1 MNAKAEKEKCIL
13 KNAKKKIFRTML
25 LGTSALTVASPIA
38 QTVVMAE
45 EATGGNTTTATPAT
59 PTSPTT
65 PETPKVKKYTVK
77 VISNTD
83 KVKYDTVEVE
93 ENGKLKLPEAKISL
107 EDGMYEYVGLYKDPE
122 MKTPAYKH
130 ELDQPVTKDM
140 TFYAK
145 YNVFPSKKVYIETVN
160 ITVDANGNE
169 IPEKTKSQRNYIDPG
184 QSVKVSY
191 DGAGGYF
198 EDREMTT
205 PYLDWGASLYENRT
219 VYLKKFDTSAS
230 RANTSSV
237 TFVEAREGKVRKL
250 DSGKNSN
257 EDTIIV
263 KNGSTLKQPHITD
276 GPYNVEGYY
285 TDEAMTQPF
294 DWNAP
299 ITANTT
305 VYVNYAKHDVTF
317 YISANIDAVR
327 TEPQKT
333 VAYGT
338 IIRQPEVKTPAGYT
352 FDGFFADREMTQP
365 YDWSKPLQKDTV
377 VYAKYSK
384 TEIPSTGE
392 DKAQHDFIIKSNVEE
407 AKFSSAKVASG
418 TSIKEP
424 TVNAPE
430 GFTFN
435 GFFKDEAMTQPYTGW
450 NKPITENTTVYAKF
464 TKQEVAKYSF
474 EIKANIENVEF
485 DKLEVNSGATVKKP
499 TDTSAPKGYRF
510 VGYFE
515 NEEMTKEYDWSKPI
529 KANTVVYA
537 KFEKIEETNPSEPVK
552 PTPTPEPKPTPTPE
566 PEKPVN
572 PADPVKP
579 VDPVKPEPKPT
590 PTPEPENPVQPV
602 EPSKPGE
609 KPVEPKPVEPVKP
622 VNPADP
628 KPTPTPEPEKP
639 VNPADPTKP
648 VTPADPTPTPEPEK
662 PVDPADPVKPVDP
675 TKPEPEKPVN
685 PADPAKPSDGKIE
698 ARKFTIKPNVEG
710 HNDWTWTFLK
720 NRKIAVNNGFQVDEQ
735 GYLLNIDG
743 FKLVGIYSDEAMTT
757 LANPEYVLS
766 EDLTLYA
773 KYERLTAEDVKP
785 SEDTTKPEDK
795 KNYVNPA
802 EAKNEAKKDTSAKSN
817 VIETG
822 ARTNVF
828 GYALTAIA
836 ALATSLFVF
845 KKRK

>member
-1 MNAKAEKEKCIL
+1 MRNF
-13 KNAKKKIFRTML
+13 KKKIFRTVL

-45 EATGGNTTTATPAT
+45 EATGATTTEKPKTE
-59 PTSPTT
+59 TSTT
-65 PETPKVKKYTVK
+65 EKPKVKKYTVK
-77 VISNTD
+77 IISNTD
-83 KVKYDTVEVE
+83 KVKYDTVEIE

-140 TFYAK
+140 TFYAR

-169 IPEKTKSQRNYIDPG
+169 IPEKTKSERNYIDPG
-184 QSVKVSY
+184 QSIKVSY

-205 PYLDWGASLYENRT
+205 PYLDWDASLYENRT

-237 TFVEAREGKVRKL
+237 TFVEAREGRVRKL

-276 GPYNVEGYY
+276 GPYNVENYY
-285 TDEAMTQPF
+285 KDEAMTQLF

-299 ITANTT
+299 ITENTT
-305 VYVNYAKHDVTF
+305 VYVNYVKNDVTF
-317 YISANIDAVR
+317 YISANIDAVK

-338 IIRQPEVKTPAGYT
+338 VIRQPEIKTPAGYT

-392 DKAQHDFIIKSNVEE
+392 DKTQYDFIIKSNVEE

-418 TSIKEP
+418 TSVKEP

-430 GFTFN
+430 GFTFD

-474 EIKANIENVEF
+474 EIRANIENVEF

-510 VGYFE
+510 IGYFE

-529 KANTVVYA
+529 KADTIVYA

-566 PEKPVN
+566 PEKPVVTPDPAKPVN

-579 VDPVKPEPKPT
+579 VDPAKPEPKPT
-590 PTPEPENPVQPV
+590 PTPEPEKPVQPV
-602 EPSKPGE
+602 EPAKPGE

-639 VNPADPTKP
+639 VNPADP
-648 VTPADPTPTPEPEK
+648 
-662 PVDPADPVKPVDP
+662 
-675 TKPEPEKPVN
+675 
-685 PADPAKPSDGKIE
+685 AKPSDGKIE

-710 HNDWTWTFLK
+710 HNDWMWTFLK
-720 NRKIAVNNGFQVDEQ
+720 DRKIVVNNGFQVDEG

-743 FKLVGIYSDEAMTT
+743 FKLVGIYSDPEMKTP
-757 LANPEYVLS
+757 ANPEYVLS

-773 KYERLTAEDVKP
+773 KYERLTTEDIKP
-785 SEDTTKPEDK
+785 SEDTNKPEDK
-795 KNYVNPA
+795 KNQVNST
-802 EAKNEAKKDTSAKSN
+802 ETKSEAKKETASKKNA
-817 VIETG
+817 IETG
-822 ARTNVF
+822 ARTNIF
-828 GYALTAIA
+828 GYALTAVA

>member
-1 MNAKAEKEKCIL
+1 M

-25 LGTSALTVASPIA
+25 LGTSALTVASPLA

-45 EATGGNTTTATPAT
+45 ESTGGNTATATPTTPAT

-65 PETPKVKKYTVK
+65 PEKPKVKKYTVK

-107 EDGMYEYVGLYKDPE
+107 EDGMYEYVGLYKDAE
-122 MKTPAYKH
+122 MKTPAYQQD
-130 ELDQPVTKDM
+130 LDQPVTKDM

-169 IPEKTKSQRNYIDPG
+169 IPEKTKSERNYIDPG

-237 TFVEAREGKVRKL
+237 TFVEAREGRVRRD
-250 DSGKNSN
+250 DSGRNSN
-257 EDTIIV
+257 EDTVIV

-285 TDEAMTQPF
+285 KDEAMTQPF
-294 DWNAP
+294 DWNTP

-305 VYVNYAKHDVTF
+305 VYVNYAKHNVTF

-333 VAYGT
+333 IAYGT
-338 IIRQPEVKTPAGYT
+338 VIRQPEIKTPAGYT
-352 FDGFFADREMTQP
+352 FDGFFSDREMTQP
-365 YDWSKPLQKDTV
+365 YDWSKPVQKDTV

-392 DKAQHDFIIKSNVEE
+392 DKAQYDFIIKSNVEE

-418 TSIKEP
+418 TSVKEP

-430 GFTFN
+430 GFTFD

-450 NKPITENTTVYAKF
+450 GKPITENTTVYAKF

-499 TDTSAPKGYRF
+499 TDTSAPKGYKF
-510 VGYFE
+510 IGYFE
-515 NEEMTKEYDWSKPI
+515 DKEMTKEYDWSKPI
-529 KANTVVYA
+529 KADTIVYA
-537 KFEKIEETNPSEPVK
+537 KFDKVEDANPSEPVK

-566 PEKPVN
+566 PSKPVVTPDPAKPVN

-579 VDPVKPEPKPT
+579 VDPAKPEPKPEPKPT
-590 PTPEPENPVQPV
+590 PTPEPEKPVQPV

-639 VNPADPTKP
+639 VNPADP
-648 VTPADPTPTPEPEK
+648 
-662 PVDPADPVKPVDP
+662 
-675 TKPEPEKPVN
+675 
-685 PADPAKPSDGKIE
+685 AKPSDGKIE

-710 HNDWTWTFLK
+710 HDDWTWTFLK
-720 NRKIAVNNGFQVDEQ
+720 DRKIVVNNGFQVDEK
-735 GYLLNIDG
+735 GYLLNIEG
-743 FKLVGIYSDEAMTT
+743 FKLVGIYFDPEMKTP
-757 LANPEYVLS
+757 ANPEYILS

-795 KNYVNPA
+795 KNHVSPT
-802 EAKNEAKKDTSAKSN
+802 EAKNEAKKETASKKNA
-817 VIETG
+817 IETG
-822 ARTNVF
+822 ARTSVF

>member
-1 MNAKAEKEKCIL
+1 MLNAEAKRGENIL
-13 KNAKKKIFRTML
+13 KNFKKKIFRTVL

-65 PETPKVKKYTVK
+65 PTTPETPKVKKYTVK
-77 VISNTD
+77 IIANTD

-107 EDGMYEYVGLYKDPE
+107 EDGMYEYVGLYKDSE
-122 MKTPAYKH
+122 MKTPAYKQD
-130 ELDQPVTKDM
+130 LDQPVTKDM
-140 TFYAK
+140 TFYAR
-145 YNVFPSKKVYIETVN
+145 YNVFPSKKVHIETVN

-169 IPEKTKSQRNYIDPG
+169 IPEKTRSQKNYFDPG
-184 QSVKVSY
+184 QSVKMSS

-205 PYLDWGASLYENRT
+205 PYLDWGASLYESRT

-237 TFVEAREGKVRKL
+237 TFVEAREGRVRRD
-250 DSGKNSN
+250 DSGRNSN
-257 EDTIIV
+257 EDTVIV

-285 TDEAMTQPF
+285 SDEAMTQPF

-305 VYVNYAKHDVTF
+305 VYVNYAKHNVTF

-333 VAYGT
+333 IAYGT
-338 IIRQPEVKTPAGYT
+338 VIRQPEIKTPAGYT
-352 FDGFFADREMTQP
+352 FDGFFSDREMTQP
-365 YDWSKPLQKDTV
+365 YDWSKPVQKDTV

-392 DKAQHDFIIKSNVEE
+392 DKTQYDFIIKSNVEE

-418 TSIKEP
+418 TSVKEP

-430 GFTFN
+430 GFTFD

-450 NKPITENTTVYAKF
+450 GKPITENTTVYAKF

-474 EIKANIENVEF
+474 EIKANIDDVEF

-515 NEEMTKEYDWSKPI
+515 DKEMTKEYDWSKPI
-529 KANTVVYA
+529 KANTIVYA

-566 PEKPVN
+566 PSKPVVTPDPVKPVN

-579 VDPVKPEPKPT
+579 VDPAKPEPKPT
-590 PTPEPENPVQPV
+590 PTPEPEKPVQPV
-602 EPSKPGE
+602 EPAKPGE

-639 VNPADPTKP
+639 VNPVDPIKP
-648 VTPADPTPTPEPEK
+648 V
-662 PVDPADPVKPVDP
+662 DPVKPVDP

-685 PADPAKPSDGKIE
+685 PADPTKPSDDKIE
-698 ARKFTIKPNVEG
+698 GKKFTIKPNVEG

-720 NRKIAVNNGFQVDEQ
+720 DRKIVVNNGFQVDEK
-735 GYLLNIDG
+735 GYLLNIEG
-743 FKLVGIYSDEAMTT
+743 FKLVGIYSDQEMKTP
-757 LANPEYVLS
+757 ANPEYILS

-773 KYERLTAEDVKP
+773 KYERLTADDVKP
-785 SEDTTKPEDK
+785 SEDTNKPEDK
-795 KNYVNPA
+795 KNQVNPT
-802 EAKNEAKKDTSAKSN
+802 ETKSEAKKDTSAKN
-817 VIETG
+817 NAIETG

>member
-1 MNAKAEKEKCIL
+1 M
-13 KNAKKKIFRTML
+13 KNFKKKIFRTVL

-45 EATGGNTTTATPAT
+45 EATGENTTTTGTATTEKPKTET
-59 PTSPTT
+59 PTA
-65 PETPKVKKYTVK
+65 EKPKVKKYTVK

-83 KVKYDTVEVE
+83 KVKYDTVEIE

-140 TFYAK
+140 TFYAR

-169 IPEKTKSQRNYIDPG
+169 IPERTRSQRNYIDPG
-184 QSVKVSY
+184 QSAKISY

-299 ITANTT
+299 ITTNTT

-338 IIRQPEVKTPAGYT
+338 VIRQPEVKTPAGYT

-392 DKAQHDFIIKSNVEE
+392 DKTQYDFIIKSNVEE
-407 AKFSSAKVASG
+407 AKFSTAKVASG
-418 TSIKEP
+418 TSVKEP

-430 GFTFN
+430 GFTFD

-485 DKLEVNSGATVKKP
+485 DKLEVNSGSTVKKP

-579 VDPVKPEPKPT
+579 VDPAKPE
-590 PTPEPENPVQPV
+590 
-602 EPSKPGE
+602 
-609 KPVEPKPVEPVKP
+609 
-622 VNPADP
+622 P

-639 VNPADPTKP
+639 VNPVDPTKP
-648 VTPADPTPTPEPEK
+648 VTPADPKPTLEPEK
-662 PVDPADPVKPVDP
+662 PVNPVDPVKPVDP

-685 PADPAKPSDGKIE
+685 PADPTKPSDGKIE
-698 ARKFTIKPNVEG
+698 GRKFTIKPNVEG

-720 NRKIAVNNGFQVDEQ
+720 DRKIAVNNGFQVDEQ

-785 SEDTTKPEDK
+785 SEDTTKPDDK
-795 KNYVNPA
+795 KNQVNPTETKNETKKDA
-802 EAKNEAKKDTSAKSN
+802 SAKNNA
-817 VIETG
+817 IPTG
-822 ARTNVF
+822 ARTNVI

-836 ALATSLFVF
+836 ALATSVFVF

>member
-1 MNAKAEKEKCIL
+1 
-13 KNAKKKIFRTML
+13 ML
-25 LGTSALTVASPIA
+25 LGTSALTVASPLA

-45 EATGGNTTTATPAT
+45 EATGENTAATGTTTTEKPKTET
-59 PTSPTT
+59 PTT
-65 PETPKVKKYTVK
+65 ETPKVKKYTVK

-122 MKTPAYKH
+122 MKTPAYKQD
-130 ELDQPVTKDM
+130 LDQPVTKDM

-169 IPEKTKSQRNYIDPG
+169 ISEKTKSERNYIDPG

-230 RANTSSV
+230 RTNTSSV
-237 TFVEAREGKVRKL
+237 TFVEAREGRVRKL

-285 TDEAMTQPF
+285 KDETMTQPF

-299 ITANTT
+299 ITENTT

-333 VAYGT
+333 IAYGT
-338 IIRQPEVKTPAGYT
+338 VIRQPEIKTPAGYT
-352 FDGFFADREMTQP
+352 FDGFFSDREMTQP
-365 YDWSKPLQKDTV
+365 YDWSKPVQKDTV

-392 DKAQHDFIIKSNVEE
+392 DKTQYDFIIKSNVEE

-430 GFTFN
+430 GFTFD

-450 NKPITENTTVYAKF
+450 GKPITENTTVYAKF

-499 TDTSAPKGYRF
+499 TDTSAPKGYKF
-510 VGYFE
+510 IGYFE
-515 NEEMTKEYDWSKPI
+515 DKEMTKEYDWSKPI
-529 KANTVVYA
+529 KADTIVYA
-537 KFEKIEETNPSEPVK
+537 KFDKVEDANPSEPVK

-566 PEKPVN
+566 PSKPVVTPDPAKPVN

-579 VDPVKPEPKPT
+579 VDPAKPEQKPT
-590 PTPEPENPVQPV
+590 PTPEPE
-602 EPSKPGE
+602 
-609 KPVEPKPVEPVKP
+609 KPVNPVEPVKP

-639 VNPADPTKP
+639 VNP
-648 VTPADPTPTPEPEK
+648 V
-662 PVDPADPVKPVDP
+662 DPVKPVDP
-675 TKPEPEKPVN
+675 TKPVDPAKPEEKPVN
-685 PADPAKPSDGKIE
+685 PADPVKPVDPAKP
-698 ARKFTIKPNVEG
+698 
-710 HNDWTWTFLK
+710 
-720 NRKIAVNNGFQVDEQ
+720 VD
-735 GYLLNIDG
+735 
-743 FKLVGIYSDEAMTT
+743 
-757 LANPEYVLS
+757 P
-766 EDLTLYA
+766 
-773 KYERLTAEDVKP
+773 
-785 SEDTTKPEDK
+785 TKPEEK
-795 KNYVNPA
+795 PVNPA
-802 EAKNEAKKDTSAKSN
+802 DRSKPGEKPIDPIKPVNPADQKTETAKEQSSTTDIQRSKKI
-817 VIETG
+817 IETG
-822 ARTNVF
+822 AKTNVLLSLLVTIF
-828 GYALTAIA
+828 AL
-836 ALATSLFVF
+836 LGGLLMLN
-845 KKRK
+845 KKEN

>member
-1 MNAKAEKEKCIL
+1 
-13 KNAKKKIFRTML
+13 ML
-25 LGTSALTVASPIA
+25 LGTSALTVASPLA

-45 EATGGNTTTATPAT
+45 EATEGNTTTATPAT

-65 PETPKVKKYTVK
+65 PGTPTTEKPKVKKYTVK

-122 MKTPAYKH
+122 MKTPAYKQD
-130 ELDQPVTKDM
+130 LDQPVTKDM
-140 TFYAK
+140 TFYAR

-169 IPEKTKSQRNYIDPG
+169 IPEKTKSERNYIDPG

-285 TDEAMTQPF
+285 KDEAMTQPF

-299 ITANTT
+299 ITENTT

-338 IIRQPEVKTPAGYT
+338 VIRQPEVKTPAGYT
-352 FDGFFADREMTQP
+352 FDGFFSDREMTQP

-392 DKAQHDFIIKSNVEE
+392 DKAQYDFIIKSNVEE

-418 TSIKEP
+418 TSVKEP

-430 GFTFN
+430 GFTFD

-450 NKPITENTTVYAKF
+450 GKPITENTTVYAKF

-474 EIKANIENVEF
+474 EIKANIDDVEF
-485 DKLEVNSGATVKKP
+485 DKLEVNSGSTVKKP

-515 NEEMTKEYDWSKPI
+515 DKEMTKEYDWSKPI
-529 KANTVVYA
+529 KANTIVYA
-537 KFEKIEETNPSEPVK
+537 KFDKVEDANPSEPVK
-552 PTPTPEPKPTPTPE
+552 PTPTPEPSKPTPTPE
-566 PEKPVN
+566 PEKPVVTPDPAKPVN
-572 PADPVKP
+572 PAD
-579 VDPVKPEPKPT
+579 
-590 PTPEPENPVQPV
+590 
-602 EPSKPGE
+602 
-609 KPVEPKPVEPVKP
+609 PVKP

-639 VNPADPTKP
+639 VNPVDPVKPVDPTKP
-648 VTPADPTPTPEPEK
+648 EPEKPVNPADPAKPVNPADPKPTPTPEPEK
-662 PVDPADPVKPVDP
+662 PVNPVDPVKPVDP

-710 HNDWTWTFLK
+710 HNDWMWTFLK
-720 NRKIAVNNGFQVDEQ
+720 NRKIVVNNGFQVDEK

-743 FKLVGIYSDEAMTT
+743 FKLVGIYSDPEMKTP
-757 LANPEYVLS
+757 ANPEYVLS

-773 KYERLTAEDVKP
+773 KYERLTAEDAKP
-785 SEDTTKPEDK
+785 SEDTNKPEDK
-795 KNYVNPA
+795 KDQVNPT
-802 EAKNEAKKDTSAKSN
+802 ETKNEAKKETASKNNA
-817 VIETG
+817 IETG

-828 GYALTAIA
+828 GYALTAVA

>member
-1 MNAKAEKEKCIL
+1 M

-25 LGTSALTVASPIA
+25 LGTSALTVASPLA

-45 EATGGNTTTATPAT
+45 ESTGGNTTTATPAT
-59 PTSPTT
+59 PTSPTSPTTPTT
-65 PETPKVKKYTVK
+65 PEKPKVKKYTVK

-83 KVKYDTVEVE
+83 KVKYDTVEIE
-93 ENGKLKLPEAKISL
+93 ENGKLRLPEAKISL

-122 MKTPAYKH
+122 MKTPAYKQD
-130 ELDQPVTKDM
+130 LDQPVTKDM

-145 YNVFPSKKVYIETVN
+145 YNVFPSKKVYIETIN

-169 IPEKTKSQRNYIDPG
+169 IPEKTKSERNYIDPG

-237 TFVEAREGKVRKL
+237 TFVEAREGRVRRD
-250 DSGKNSN
+250 DSGRNSN
-257 EDTIIV
+257 EDTVIV
-263 KNGSTLKQPHITD
+263 KNGTTLKQPHITD

-285 TDEAMTQPF
+285 KDEAMTQPF

-299 ITANTT
+299 ITENTT
-305 VYVNYAKHDVTF
+305 VYVNYAKHNVTF

-338 IIRQPEVKTPAGYT
+338 VIRQPEIKTPAGYT
-352 FDGFFADREMTQP
+352 FDGFFSDREMTQP
-365 YDWSKPLQKDTV
+365 YDWNKPVQKDTV

-384 TEIPSTGE
+384 TDIPSTGE
-392 DKAQHDFIIKSNVEE
+392 DKAQYDFIIKSNVEE

-418 TSIKEP
+418 TSVKEP

-430 GFTFN
+430 GFTFD

-450 NKPITENTTVYAKF
+450 SKPITENTTVYAKF

-515 NEEMTKEYDWSKPI
+515 DKEMTKEYDWSKPI
-529 KANTVVYA
+529 KANTIVYA
-537 KFEKIEETNPSEPVK
+537 KFEKIEDVNPSEPVK

-566 PEKPVN
+566 PEKPVVTPDPVKPVN

-579 VDPVKPEPKPT
+579 VDPAKPEPKPT
-590 PTPEPENPVQPV
+590 PTPEPEKPVQPV

-639 VNPADPTKP
+639 VNPADP
-648 VTPADPTPTPEPEK
+648 
-662 PVDPADPVKPVDP
+662 
-675 TKPEPEKPVN
+675 
-685 PADPAKPSDGKIE
+685 AKPSDGKIE

-710 HNDWTWTFLK
+710 HDDWTWTFLK
-720 NRKIAVNNGFQVDEQ
+720 NKKIVINNGFQVDEG

-743 FKLVGIYSDEAMTT
+743 FKLVGIYSDPEMKIP
-757 LANPEYVLS
+757 ANPEYILS

-773 KYERLTAEDVKP
+773 KYERLTAEDTKP
-785 SEDTTKPEDK
+785 SEDTNKPEDK
-795 KNYVNPA
+795 KNQVNPT
-802 EAKNEAKKDTSAKSN
+802 ETKNEAKKEASSKNDAIATGIRTS
-817 VIETG
+817 
-822 ARTNVF
+822 VF

>member
-1 MNAKAEKEKCIL
+1 
-13 KNAKKKIFRTML
+13 
-25 LGTSALTVASPIA
+25 
-38 QTVVMAE
+38 
-45 EATGGNTTTATPAT
+45 
-59 PTSPTT
+59 
-65 PETPKVKKYTVK
+65 
-77 VISNTD
+77 
-83 KVKYDTVEVE
+83 
-93 ENGKLKLPEAKISL
+93 
-107 EDGMYEYVGLYKDPE
+107 
-122 MKTPAYKH
+122 
-130 ELDQPVTKDM
+130 
-140 TFYAK
+140 
-145 YNVFPSKKVYIETVN
+145 
-160 ITVDANGNE
+160 
-169 IPEKTKSQRNYIDPG
+169 
-184 QSVKVSY
+184 
-191 DGAGGYF
+191 
-198 EDREMTT
+198 
-205 PYLDWGASLYENRT
+205 
-219 VYLKKFDTSAS
+219 
-230 RANTSSV
+230 
-237 TFVEAREGKVRKL
+237 
-250 DSGKNSN
+250 
-257 EDTIIV
+257 
-263 KNGSTLKQPHITD
+263 
-276 GPYNVEGYY
+276 
-285 TDEAMTQPF
+285 MTQPF

-338 IIRQPEVKTPAGYT
+338 VIRQPEIKTPAGYT
-352 FDGFFADREMTQP
+352 FDGFFSDREMTQP
-365 YDWSKPLQKDTV
+365 YDWSKPVQKDTV

-392 DKAQHDFIIKSNVEE
+392 DKTQYDFIIKSNVEE

-418 TSIKEP
+418 TSVKEP

-430 GFTFN
+430 GFTFD

-450 NKPITENTTVYAKF
+450 GKPITENTTVYAKF

-485 DKLEVNSGATVKKP
+485 DKLEVNSGSTVKKP
-499 TDTSAPKGYRF
+499 TDTSAPKGYKF
-510 VGYFE
+510 IGYFE

-529 KANTVVYA
+529 KANTIVYA
-537 KFEKIEETNPSEPVK
+537 KFDKVEDANPSEPVK

-566 PEKPVN
+566 PSKPVVTPDPAKPVN

-579 VDPVKPEPKPT
+579 VDPAKPEPKPT
-590 PTPEPENPVQPV
+590 PTPEPEKPVQPV
-602 EPSKPGE
+602 EPAKPGE

-639 VNPADPTKP
+639 VNPVDPIKP
-648 VTPADPTPTPEPEK
+648 V
-662 PVDPADPVKPVDP
+662 DPVKPVDP

-685 PADPAKPSDGKIE
+685 PADPTKPSDGKIE

-735 GYLLNIDG
+735 GYLLSIDG
-743 FKLVGIYSDEAMTT
+743 FKLVGIYSDPEMKTP
-757 LANPEYVLS
+757 ANPEYILS

-773 KYERLTAEDVKP
+773 KYERLTAEDTKP
-785 SEDTTKPEDK
+785 SGDTTKPEDK
-795 KNYVNPA
+795 KNHVNPT
-802 EAKNEAKKDTSAKSN
+802 ETKKETSSKNNA
-817 VIETG
+817 IPTG
-822 ARTNVF
+822 ARTNIF
-828 GYALTAIA
+828 GYALTAVA

>member
-1 MNAKAEKEKCIL
+1 M

-25 LGTSALTVASPIA
+25 LGTSALTVASPLA

-65 PETPKVKKYTVK
+65 PTTPEKPKVKKYTVK

-83 KVKYDTVEVE
+83 KVKYDTVEIE

-122 MKTPAYKH
+122 MKTPAYKQD
-130 ELDQPVTKDM
+130 LDQPVTKDM
-140 TFYAK
+140 TFYAR

-160 ITVDANGNE
+160 ITVDASGHE
-169 IPEKTKSQRNYIDPG
+169 IPEKTRSQKNYFDPG
-184 QSVKVSY
+184 QSVKMSS

-237 TFVEAREGKVRKL
+237 TFVEAREGRVRRD
-250 DSGKNSN
+250 DSGRNSN
-257 EDTIIV
+257 EDTVIV

-276 GPYNVEGYY
+276 GPYNIEGYY
-285 TDEAMTQPF
+285 KDEAMTQPF

-333 VAYGT
+333 IAYGT
-338 IIRQPEVKTPAGYT
+338 VIRQPEIKTPAGYT
-352 FDGFFADREMTQP
+352 FDGFFSDREMTQP
-365 YDWSKPLQKDTV
+365 YDWSRPVQKDTV

-384 TEIPSTGE
+384 LDGPSTGE
-392 DKAQHDFIIKSNVEE
+392 EKEQYDFIIKSNVEE

-418 TSIKEP
+418 TSVKEP

-430 GFTFN
+430 GFTFD

-450 NKPITENTTVYAKF
+450 GKPITENTTVYAKF

-499 TDTSAPKGYRF
+499 TDTSAPKGYKF
-510 VGYFE
+510 IGYFE
-515 NEEMTKEYDWSKPI
+515 DKEMTKEYDWSKPI
-529 KANTVVYA
+529 KADTIVYA
-537 KFEKIEETNPSEPVK
+537 KFDKVEDVNPSEPVK

-566 PEKPVN
+566 PSKPVVTPDPAKPVN

-579 VDPVKPEPKPT
+579 VDPAKPEPKPT
-590 PTPEPENPVQPV
+590 PTPEPEKPVQPV
-602 EPSKPGE
+602 E
-609 KPVEPKPVEPVKP
+609 KPVEPKPVEPV
-622 VNPADP
+622 
-628 KPTPTPEPEKP
+628 
-639 VNPADPTKP
+639 
-648 VTPADPTPTPEPEK
+648 
-662 PVDPADPVKPVDP
+662 
-675 TKPEPEKPVN
+675 KPVN

-710 HNDWTWTFLK
+710 YKDWTWTFLK
-720 NRKIAVNNGFQVDEQ
+720 NRKIVVNNGFQADEQ

-743 FKLVGIYSDEAMTT
+743 FKLVGIYSDEAMQTP
-757 LANPEYVLS
+757 ANPEYVLS

-773 KYERLTAEDVKP
+773 KYERLTAEDTKP

-795 KNYVNPA
+795 KNQINPT
-802 EAKNEAKKDTSAKSN
+802 ETKSEAKKGTTSKNDA
-817 VIETG
+817 IPTG
-822 ARTNVF
+822 ARTNIF
-828 GYALTAIA
+828 GYALTAVA

>member
-1 MNAKAEKEKCIL
+1 MLNAEAKRGEDIL
-13 KNAKKKIFRTML
+13 KNFKKKIFRTVL

-45 EATGGNTTTATPAT
+45 EATGENTATTGTTTTEKPKTET
-59 PTSPTT
+59 PTT
-65 PETPKVKKYTVK
+65 EKPKVKKYTVK

-83 KVKYDTVEVE
+83 KVKYDTVEIE

-107 EDGMYEYVGLYKDPE
+107 EDGMYEYVGLYKDAE
-122 MKTPAYKH
+122 MKTPAYQQD
-130 ELDQPVTKDM
+130 LDQPVTKDM
-140 TFYAK
+140 TFYAR

-169 IPEKTKSQRNYIDPG
+169 IPEKTRSQRNYIDPG
-184 QSVKVSY
+184 QSAKISY

-257 EDTIIV
+257 EDTVIV

-285 TDEAMTQPF
+285 KDEAMTQPF

-299 ITANTT
+299 ITENTT

-338 IIRQPEVKTPAGYT
+338 VIRQPEVKTPAGYT
-352 FDGFFADREMTQP
+352 FDGFFSDREMTQP

-392 DKAQHDFIIKSNVEE
+392 DKTQYDFIIKSNVEE

-418 TSIKEP
+418 TSVKEP

-430 GFTFN
+430 GFTFD

-450 NKPITENTTVYAKF
+450 GKPITENTTVYAKF

-474 EIKANIENVEF
+474 EIKANIDDVEF

-499 TDTSAPKGYRF
+499 TDTSAPKGYKF
-510 VGYFE
+510 IGYFE
-515 NEEMTKEYDWSKPI
+515 DKEMTKEYDWSKPI
-529 KANTVVYA
+529 KADTIVYA

-566 PEKPVN
+566 PSKPVVTPDPAKPVN

-579 VDPVKPEPKPT
+579 VDPAKPEPKPT
-590 PTPEPENPVQPV
+590 PTPEPEKPVQPV

-622 VNPADP
+622 INPADP

-639 VNPADPTKP
+639 VNPADP
-648 VTPADPTPTPEPEK
+648 
-662 PVDPADPVKPVDP
+662 
-675 TKPEPEKPVN
+675 
-685 PADPAKPSDGKIE
+685 AKPSDDKIE
-698 ARKFTIKPNVEG
+698 GKKFTIKPNLEG
-710 HNDWTWTFLK
+710 YKDWTWTFLK
-720 NRKIAVNNGFQVDEQ
+720 DRKIAVNNGFQVDEK

-743 FKLVGIYSDEAMTT
+743 FKLVGIYSDPEMKIP
-757 LANPEYVLS
+757 ANPEYVLS

-785 SEDTTKPEDK
+785 AEDTNKPEDK
-795 KNYVNPA
+795 KNQVNPT
-802 EAKNEAKKDTSAKSN
+802 ETKSEAKKETASKNDA
-817 VIETG
+817 IPTG
-822 ARTNVF
+822 ARTNIF
-828 GYALTAIA
+828 GYAITAIA

>member
-1 MNAKAEKEKCIL
+1 MLNAEAKRGEDIL
-13 KNAKKKIFRTML
+13 KNFKKKIFRTVL
-25 LGTSALTVASPIA
+25 LGTSALTVTSPIA

-45 EATGGNTTTATPAT
+45 EATGENTAATGTTTTEKPKTET
-59 PTSPTT
+59 PTT
-65 PETPKVKKYTVK
+65 EKPKVKKYTVK

-83 KVKYDTVEVE
+83 KVKYDTVEIE

-107 EDGMYEYVGLYKDPE
+107 EDGMYEYVGLYKDAE
-122 MKTPAYKH
+122 MKTPAYQQD
-130 ELDQPVTKDM
+130 LDQPVTKDM
-140 TFYAK
+140 TFYAR

-169 IPEKTKSQRNYIDPG
+169 IPEKTRSQRNYIDPG
-184 QSVKVSY
+184 QSAKISY

-285 TDEAMTQPF
+285 KDEAMTQPF

-317 YISANIDAVR
+317 YISANIEAVR

-333 VAYGT
+333 IAYGT
-338 IIRQPEVKTPAGYT
+338 VIRQPEIKTPAGYT
-352 FDGFFADREMTQP
+352 FDGFFSDREMTQP
-365 YDWSKPLQKDTV
+365 YDWSRPVQKDTV

-392 DKAQHDFIIKSNVEE
+392 DKTQYDFIIKSNVEE

-418 TSIKEP
+418 TSVKEP

-430 GFTFN
+430 GFTFD

-485 DKLEVNSGATVKKP
+485 DKLEVNSGSTVKKP
-499 TDTSAPKGYRF
+499 TDTSAPKGYKF
-510 VGYFE
+510 IGYFE

-529 KANTVVYA
+529 KANTIVYA
-537 KFEKIEETNPSEPVK
+537 KFEKIEDANPSEPV
-552 PTPTPEPKPTPTPE
+552 
-566 PEKPVN
+566 
-572 PADPVKP
+572 
-579 VDPVKPEPKPT
+579 
-590 PTPEPENPVQPV
+590 
-602 EPSKPGE
+602 
-609 KPVEPKPVEPVKP
+609 
-622 VNPADP
+622 

-648 VTPADPTPTPEPEK
+648 
-662 PVDPADPVKPVDP
+662 
-675 TKPEPEKPVN
+675 
-685 PADPAKPSDGKIE
+685 SDDKIE
-698 ARKFTIKPNVEG
+698 GKKFTIKPNVEG

-720 NRKIAVNNGFQVDEQ
+720 DRKIAVNNGFQVDEK
-735 GYLLNIDG
+735 GYLLNIEG
-743 FKLVGIYSDEAMTT
+743 FKLVGIYSDQEMKTP
-757 LANPEYVLS
+757 ANPEYVLS

-773 KYERLTAEDVKP
+773 KYERLTAEDIKP
-785 SEDTTKPEDK
+785 AENTTKPEDK
-795 KNYVNPA
+795 KNQVNPT
-802 EAKNEAKKDTSAKSN
+802 ETKNETKKDASGKSN

>member
-1 MNAKAEKEKCIL
+1 M

-25 LGTSALTVASPIA
+25 LGTSALTVASPLA

-59 PTSPTT
+59 PATPTSPTTPTT

-107 EDGMYEYVGLYKDPE
+107 EDGMYEYVGLYKDAE
-122 MKTPAYKH
+122 MKTPAYQQD
-130 ELDQPVTKDM
+130 LDQPVTKDM
-140 TFYAK
+140 TFYAR

-169 IPEKTKSQRNYIDPG
+169 IPEKTRSQKNYFDPG
-184 QSVKVSY
+184 QSVKMSS

-285 TDEAMTQPF
+285 KDEAMTQPF
-294 DWNAP
+294 DWNTP
-299 ITANTT
+299 ITENTT
-305 VYVNYAKHDVTF
+305 VYVNYAKHNVTF
-317 YISANIDAVR
+317 YISANIDAVK

-333 VAYGT
+333 IAYGT
-338 IIRQPEVKTPAGYT
+338 VIRQPEIKTPTGYT
-352 FDGFFADREMTQP
+352 FDGFFSDREMTQP
-365 YDWSKPLQKDTV
+365 YDWSKPVQKDTV

-392 DKAQHDFIIKSNVEE
+392 DKTQYDFIIKSNVEE

-430 GFTFN
+430 GFTFD

-485 DKLEVNSGATVKKP
+485 DKLEVNSGSTVKKP

-515 NEEMTKEYDWSKPI
+515 DKEMTKEYDWSKPI
-529 KANTVVYA
+529 KADTIVYA
-537 KFEKIEETNPSEPVK
+537 KFDKVEDANPSEPVK
-552 PTPTPEPKPTPTPE
+552 PIPTPDPKPTPTPE
-566 PEKPVN
+566 PSKPVVTPDPVKPVN

-579 VDPVKPEPKPT
+579 VDPAKPEPKPT
-590 PTPEPENPVQPV
+590 PTPEPEKPVQPV

-639 VNPADPTKP
+639 VNPADP
-648 VTPADPTPTPEPEK
+648 
-662 PVDPADPVKPVDP
+662 
-675 TKPEPEKPVN
+675 
-685 PADPAKPSDGKIE
+685 AKPSDGKIE

-720 NRKIAVNNGFQVDEQ
+720 DRKIVVNNGFQVDEK
-735 GYLLNIDG
+735 GYLLNIEG
-743 FKLVGIYSDEAMTT
+743 FKLVGIYSDPEMKIP
-757 LANPEYVLS
+757 ANPEYILS

-795 KNYVNPA
+795 KNQVNPT
-802 EAKNEAKKDTSAKSN
+802 ETKSEAKKGTTSKNDA
-817 VIETG
+817 IPTG
-822 ARTNVF
+822 ARTNIF
-828 GYALTAIA
+828 GYALTAVA

>member
-1 MNAKAEKEKCIL
+1 MENSIIDIERKSGKKEKLIL

-45 EATGGNTTTATPAT
+45 ESTGENTTTTATPAT

-65 PETPKVKKYTVK
+65 PETPKVKKYTIK

-122 MKTPAYKH
+122 MKTPAYKQD
-130 ELDQPVTKDM
+130 LDQPVTRDV

-169 IPEKTKSQRNYIDPG
+169 IPEKTKSERNYIDPG

-276 GPYNVEGYY
+276 GPYNVENYY
-285 TDEAMTQPF
+285 KDEAMTQPF

-305 VYVNYAKHDVTF
+305 VYVNYAKHNVTF

-333 VAYGT
+333 IAYGT
-338 IIRQPEVKTPAGYT
+338 VIRQPEIKTPAGYT
-352 FDGFFADREMTQP
+352 FDGFFSDREMTQP
-365 YDWSKPLQKDTV
+365 YDWSKPVQKDTV

-392 DKAQHDFIIKSNVEE
+392 DKTQYDFIIKSNVEE

-418 TSIKEP
+418 TSVKEP

-430 GFTFN
+430 GFAFD

-450 NKPITENTTVYAKF
+450 GKPITENTTVYAKF
-464 TKQEVAKYSF
+464 TKQEVAKCSF

-485 DKLEVNSGATVKKP
+485 DKLEVNSGSTVKKP

-515 NEEMTKEYDWSKPI
+515 DKEMTKEYDWSKPI
-529 KANTVVYA
+529 KADTIVYA
-537 KFEKIEETNPSEPVK
+537 KFEKIEEINPSEPVK

-590 PTPEPENPVQPV
+590 PTPEPEKPIQPV

-609 KPVEPKPVEPVKP
+609 KPVEPKPAEPVKP

-639 VNPADPTKP
+639 VNP
-648 VTPADPTPTPEPEK
+648 V
-662 PVDPADPVKPVDP
+662 DPVKPVD
-675 TKPEPEKPVN
+675 PEKPVN
-685 PADPAKPSDGKIE
+685 PADPAKPVDP
-698 ARKFTIKPNVEG
+698 AKPAEPTPDVPA
-710 HNDWTWTFLK
+710 K
-720 NRKIAVNNGFQVDEQ
+720 
-735 GYLLNIDG
+735 
-743 FKLVGIYSDEAMTT
+743 
-757 LANPEYVLS
+757 PE
-766 EDLTLYA
+766 E
-773 KYERLTAEDVKP
+773 P
-785 SEDTTKPEDK
+785 SAQTKQTTKTQNSNENAAIEVKNNK
-795 KNYVNPA
+795 KHI
-802 EAKNEAKKDTSAKSN
+802 
-817 VIETG
+817 IETG
-822 ARTNVF
+822 VRTNIFASFLMAVI
-828 GYALTAIA
+828 ALFAG
-836 ALATSLFVF
+836 LFVLN
-845 KKRK
+845 KKKN

>member
-1 MNAKAEKEKCIL
+1 MKNNIISNERKSGKKETFIL

-25 LGTSALTVASPIA
+25 LGTSALTVASPLA

-45 EATGGNTTTATPAT
+45 EATGGNTATATPAT

-83 KVKYDTVEVE
+83 KVKYGTVEVE

-122 MKTPAYKH
+122 MKTPAYQQD
-130 ELDQPVTKDM
+130 LDQPVTKDM
-140 TFYAK
+140 TFYAR

-169 IPEKTKSQRNYIDPG
+169 IPEKTRNQKNYFDPG
-184 QSVKVSY
+184 QSVKMSS

-205 PYLDWGASLYENRT
+205 PYLDWGVSLYENRT

-257 EDTIIV
+257 EDTVIV

-285 TDEAMTQPF
+285 KDEAMTQPF

-305 VYVNYAKHDVTF
+305 VYVNYVKHEVTF

-333 VAYGT
+333 IAYGT
-338 IIRQPEVKTPAGYT
+338 VIRQPKIKTPAGYT
-352 FDGFFADREMTQP
+352 FDGFFSDREMTQP
-365 YDWSKPLQKDTV
+365 YDWSKPVQKDTV

-392 DKAQHDFIIKSNVEE
+392 DKTQYDFIIKSNVEE

-418 TSIKEP
+418 TSVKEP

-430 GFTFN
+430 GFTFD

-450 NKPITENTTVYAKF
+450 GKPITENTTVYAKF

-474 EIKANIENVEF
+474 EIKANIDDVEF

-499 TDTSAPKGYRF
+499 TDTSAPKGYKF
-510 VGYFE
+510 IGYFE
-515 NEEMTKEYDWSKPI
+515 DKEMTKEYDWSKPI
-529 KANTVVYA
+529 KADTIVYA
-537 KFEKIEETNPSEPVK
+537 KFDKVEDANPSEPVK

-566 PEKPVN
+566 PEKPVVTPDPVKPVN

-579 VDPVKPEPKPT
+579 VEPAKPE
-590 PTPEPENPVQPV
+590 
-602 EPSKPGE
+602 
-609 KPVEPKPVEPVKP
+609 
-622 VNPADP
+622 P

-639 VNPADPTKP
+639 VNPVDP
-648 VTPADPTPTPEPEK
+648 VK
-662 PVDPADPVKPVDP
+662 PVDPIKPVDP

-720 NRKIAVNNGFQVDEQ
+720 DRKIAVNNGFQVDEQ
-735 GYLLNIDG
+735 GYLLSIDG
-743 FKLVGIYSDEAMTT
+743 FKLVGIYSDPEMKT
-757 LANPEYVLS
+757 LANPEYILS

-773 KYERLTAEDVKP
+773 KYERLTADDVKP
-785 SEDTTKPEDK
+785 SEDTNKPEDK
-795 KNYVNPA
+795 KNQVNPS
-802 EAKNEAKKDTSAKSN
+802 EAKNEAKKEAASKNDA
-817 VIETG
+817 IPTG
-822 ARTNVF
+822 ARTNIF
-828 GYALTAIA
+828 GYALTAVA

>member
-1 MNAKAEKEKCIL
+1 M

-25 LGTSALTVASPIA
+25 LGTSALTVASPLA

-45 EATGGNTTTATPAT
+45 EATRENTTTATPAT

-65 PETPKVKKYTVK
+65 PTTPEKPKVKKYTVK

-122 MKTPAYKH
+122 MKTPAYQQD
-130 ELDQPVTKDM
+130 LDQPVTKDM
-140 TFYAK
+140 TFYAR

-169 IPEKTKSQRNYIDPG
+169 IPEKTRNQKNYFDPG
-184 QSVKVSY
+184 QSVKMSS

-285 TDEAMTQPF
+285 SDEAMTQPF

-338 IIRQPEVKTPAGYT
+338 VIRQPEIKTPTGYT
-352 FDGFFADREMTQP
+352 FDGFFSDREMTQP

-377 VYAKYSK
+377 VYAKYSR

-392 DKAQHDFIIKSNVEE
+392 DKTQYDFIIKSNVEE

-430 GFTFN
+430 GFTFD

-474 EIKANIENVEF
+474 EIKANIDDVEF
-485 DKLEVNSGATVKKP
+485 DKLEVNSGSTVKKP
-499 TDTSAPKGYRF
+499 TDTSAPKGYKF
-510 VGYFE
+510 IGYFE
-515 NEEMTKEYDWSKPI
+515 DKEMIKEYDWSKPI
-529 KANTVVYA
+529 KADTIVYA
-537 KFEKIEETNPSEPVK
+537 KFDKVEDVNPSEPVK

-566 PEKPVN
+566 PSKPVVTPDPVKPVN

-579 VDPVKPEPKPT
+579 VDPAKPEPKPT
-590 PTPEPENPVQPV
+590 PTPEPEKPVQPV
-602 EPSKPGE
+602 EPAKPGE

-639 VNPADPTKP
+639 VNPADP
-648 VTPADPTPTPEPEK
+648 
-662 PVDPADPVKPVDP
+662 
-675 TKPEPEKPVN
+675 
-685 PADPAKPSDGKIE
+685 AKPSDDKIE

-720 NRKIAVNNGFQVDEQ
+720 NRKIVVNNGFQVDEK

-743 FKLVGIYSDEAMTT
+743 FKLVGIYSDEAMQTP
-757 LANPEYVLS
+757 ANPEYVLS

-773 KYERLTAEDVKP
+773 KYERLTADDVKP
-785 SEDTTKPEDK
+785 SEDTNKPEDK
-795 KNYVNPA
+795 KDQVNST
-802 EAKNEAKKDTSAKSN
+802 EAKNEAKKETSSKKNA
-817 VIETG
+817 IETG

>member
-1 MNAKAEKEKCIL
+1 M

-25 LGTSALTVASPIA
+25 LGTSALTVASPLA

-59 PTSPTT
+59 PISPTT

-77 VISNTD
+77 VISNTN
-83 KVKYDTVEVE
+83 KVKYDTVEIE

-122 MKTPAYKH
+122 MKTPAYQQD
-130 ELDQPVTKDM
+130 LDQPVTKDM
-140 TFYAK
+140 TFYAR

-169 IPEKTKSQRNYIDPG
+169 IPEKTRSQKNYFDPG
-184 QSVKVSY
+184 QSVKMSS

-237 TFVEAREGKVRKL
+237 TFVEAREGRVRRD
-250 DSGKNSN
+250 DSGRNSN
-257 EDTIIV
+257 EDTVIV
-263 KNGSTLKQPHITD
+263 KNGSTLKQPHIAD

-285 TDEAMTQPF
+285 KDEAMTQPF

-305 VYVNYAKHDVTF
+305 VYVNYAKHNVTF

-338 IIRQPEVKTPAGYT
+338 VIRQPEIKTPAGYT
-352 FDGFFADREMTQP
+352 FDGFFSDREMTQP
-365 YDWSKPLQKDTV
+365 YDWSKPVQKDTV

-392 DKAQHDFIIKSNVEE
+392 DKTQYDFIIKSNVEE

-430 GFTFN
+430 GFTFD

-450 NKPITENTTVYAKF
+450 GKPITENTTVYAKF

-485 DKLEVNSGATVKKP
+485 DKLEVNSGSTVKKP

-510 VGYFE
+510 VGYFK

-529 KANTVVYA
+529 KANTIVYA

-566 PEKPVN
+566 PS
-572 PADPVKP
+572 
-579 VDPVKPEPKPT
+579 KPT
-590 PTPEPENPVQPV
+590 PTPEPEKPAQPV

-609 KPVEPKPVEPVKP
+609 KPVEPKPVEPEKP
-622 VNPADP
+622 VNPVDP

-639 VNPADPTKP
+639 VNPVDPVKP
-648 VTPADPTPTPEPEK
+648 VA
-662 PVDPADPVKPVDP
+662 PVKPVDP
-675 TKPEPEKPVN
+675 AKPEPEKPVN
-685 PADPAKPSDGKIE
+685 PADPAKPSDDKIE
-698 ARKFTIKPNVEG
+698 GKKFTIKPNLEG
-710 HNDWTWTFLK
+710 YKDWTWTFLK
-720 NRKIAVNNGFQVDEQ
+720 DRKIVVNNGFQVDEK

-743 FKLVGIYSDEAMTT
+743 FKLVGIYSDPEMKTP
-757 LANPEYVLS
+757 ANPEYILS

-773 KYERLTAEDVKP
+773 KYERLTADDVKP
-785 SEDTTKPEDK
+785 SEDTNKPEDK
-795 KNYVNPA
+795 KDKVNPT
-802 EAKNEAKKDTSAKSN
+802 ETKSEAKKGASSKNNA
-817 VIETG
+817 IETG

-828 GYALTAIA
+828 GYALTAVA

>member
-1 MNAKAEKEKCIL
+1 MNAEAKKGENIL
-13 KNAKKKIFRTML
+13 KNFKKKIFRTVL

-45 EATGGNTTTATPAT
+45 EATGENTAATGTTTTEKPKTET
-59 PTSPTT
+59 PTT
-65 PETPKVKKYTVK
+65 EKPKVKKYTVK

-83 KVKYDTVEVE
+83 KVKYDTVEIE

-140 TFYAK
+140 TFYAR

-169 IPEKTKSQRNYIDPG
+169 IPEKTRSQKNYIDPG
-184 QSVKVSY
+184 QSAKISY

-285 TDEAMTQPF
+285 KDEAMTQPF

-299 ITANTT
+299 ITENTT

-338 IIRQPEVKTPAGYT
+338 VIRQPEVKTPAGYT
-352 FDGFFADREMTQP
+352 FDGFFSDREMTQP

-377 VYAKYSK
+377 VYAKYSS

-392 DKAQHDFIIKSNVEE
+392 DKTQYDFIIKSNVEE

-418 TSIKEP
+418 TSVKEP

-430 GFTFN
+430 GFTFD

-485 DKLEVNSGATVKKP
+485 DKLEVNSGSTVKKP
-499 TDTSAPKGYRF
+499 TDTSAPKGYKF
-510 VGYFE
+510 IGYFE

-529 KANTVVYA
+529 KANTIVYA
-537 KFEKIEETNPSEPVK
+537 KFEKIEDVNPSEPVK

-566 PEKPVN
+566 PSKPVVTPDPAKPVN

-579 VDPVKPEPKPT
+579 VEPVKPEPKT
-590 PTPEPENPVQPV
+590 APTPEPEKPVQPV

-622 VNPADP
+622 VNPVDP

-639 VNPADPTKP
+639 VNPADP
-648 VTPADPTPTPEPEK
+648 
-662 PVDPADPVKPVDP
+662 
-675 TKPEPEKPVN
+675 
-685 PADPAKPSDGKIE
+685 AKPSDDKIE
-698 ARKFTIKPNVEG
+698 GKKFTIKPNVEG

-720 NRKIAVNNGFQVDEQ
+720 DRKIVVNNGFQVDEK
-735 GYLLNIDG
+735 GYLLNIEG
-743 FKLVGIYSDEAMTT
+743 FKLVGIYSDQEMKTP
-757 LANPEYVLS
+757 ANPEYVLS

-785 SEDTTKPEDK
+785 SEDTNKPDDK
-795 KNYVNPA
+795 KNQVNPT
-802 EAKNEAKKDTSAKSN
+802 ETKSEAKKETTSKNDA
-817 VIETG
+817 IPTG
-822 ARTNVF
+822 ARTNMI

>member
-1 MNAKAEKEKCIL
+1 M
-13 KNAKKKIFRTML
+13 KNFKKKIFRTVL

-45 EATGGNTTTATPAT
+45 EATGGNTTTATPTTPAT

-65 PETPKVKKYTVK
+65 PEKPKVKKYTVK

-140 TFYAK
+140 TFYAR

-169 IPEKTKSQRNYIDPG
+169 IPEKTRSQKNYFDPG
-184 QSVKVSY
+184 QSVKMSS

-230 RANTSSV
+230 RVNTSSV

-285 TDEAMTQPF
+285 KDEAMTQPF

-299 ITANTT
+299 ITENTT

-338 IIRQPEVKTPAGYT
+338 VIRQPEVKTPAGYT
-352 FDGFFADREMTQP
+352 FDGFFSDREMTQP
-365 YDWSKPLQKDTV
+365 YNWSKPLQKDTV

-392 DKAQHDFIIKSNVEE
+392 DKTQYDFIIKSNVEE

-430 GFTFN
+430 GFTFD

-450 NKPITENTTVYAKF
+450 GKPITENTTVYAKF

-485 DKLEVNSGATVKKP
+485 DKLEVNSGSTVKKP

-510 VGYFE
+510 IGYFE

-529 KANTVVYA
+529 KADTIVYA
-537 KFEKIEETNPSEPVK
+537 KFEKVEDVNPSEPVK

-566 PEKPVN
+566 PEKPVVTPDPAKPVN

-579 VDPVKPEPKPT
+579 VDPAKPEPKPEPKPT
-590 PTPEPENPVQPV
+590 PTPEPEKPVQPV

-639 VNPADPTKP
+639 VNPVDP
-648 VTPADPTPTPEPEK
+648 VK
-662 PVDPADPVKPVDP
+662 PVDPAKPVDP

-685 PADPAKPSDGKIE
+685 PADPAKPSDDKIE
-698 ARKFTIKPNVEG
+698 GKKFTIKPNLEG
-710 HNDWTWTFLK
+710 YKDWAWTFLK
-720 NRKIAVNNGFQVDEQ
+720 DRKIAVNNGFQVDEK

-743 FKLVGIYSDEAMTT
+743 FKLVGIYSDPEMKTP
-757 LANPEYVLS
+757 ANPEYILS

-785 SEDTTKPEDK
+785 SEETNKPEDK
-795 KNYVNPA
+795 KNHVNPT
-802 EAKNEAKKDTSAKSN
+802 ETKNGKKGI
-817 VIETG
+817 IETG
-822 ARTNVF
+822 VRTNIFLSLSMAVI
-828 GYALTAIA
+828 ALFAG
-836 ALATSLFVF
+836 LFVLN
-845 KKRK
+845 KKKN

>member
-1 MNAKAEKEKCIL
+1 
-13 KNAKKKIFRTML
+13 ML
-25 LGTSALTVASPIA
+25 LGTSALTVASPLA

-45 EATGGNTTTATPAT
+45 EATGENTTTTGTAAAEKPKTET
-59 PTSPTT
+59 PTA
-65 PETPKVKKYTVK
+65 EKPKVKKYTVK

-107 EDGMYEYVGLYKDPE
+107 EDGMYEYVGLYKDAE
-122 MKTPAYKH
+122 MKTPAYKQD
-130 ELDQPVTKDM
+130 LDQPVTKDM
-140 TFYAK
+140 TFYAR

-169 IPEKTKSQRNYIDPG
+169 IPEKTRSQRNYIDPG
-184 QSVKVSY
+184 QSAKISY

-219 VYLKKFDTSAS
+219 VYLKKFNTSAS

-237 TFVEAREGKVRKL
+237 TFVEAREGRVRRD
-250 DSGKNSN
+250 DSGRNSN

-294 DWNAP
+294 DWNTP

-338 IIRQPEVKTPAGYT
+338 VIRQPEVKTPTGYT

-377 VYAKYSK
+377 VYAKYSS

-392 DKAQHDFIIKSNVEE
+392 DKAQYDFIIKSNVEE
-407 AKFSSAKVASG
+407 AKFSSAKVTSG
-418 TSIKEP
+418 TSVKEP

-430 GFTFN
+430 GFTFD

-450 NKPITENTTVYAKF
+450 GKPITENTTVYAKF

-474 EIKANIENVEF
+474 EIKANIDDVEF

-515 NEEMTKEYDWSKPI
+515 DKEMTKEYDWSKPI
-529 KANTVVYA
+529 KANTIVYA

-552 PTPTPEPKPTPTPE
+552 PTPTPEPEKPVVTPDPAKPVNPADPVKPVEPAKPDPKPTPTPEPSKPTPTPE
-566 PEKPVN
+566 PEKPV
-572 PADPVKP
+572 
-579 VDPVKPEPKPT
+579 
-590 PTPEPENPVQPV
+590 QPV
-602 EPSKPGE
+602 EPAKPGE

-628 KPTPTPEPEKP
+628 KPTPTPEPK
-639 VNPADPTKP
+639 
-648 VTPADPTPTPEPEK
+648 PTPTPEPEK
-662 PVDPADPVKPVDP
+662 PVNPVDPIKPVDPVKPVDP

-685 PADPAKPSDGKIE
+685 PADPAKPSDDKIE
-698 ARKFTIKPNVEG
+698 GKKFTIKPNVEG
-710 HNDWTWTFLK
+710 HNDWIWTFLK
-720 NRKIAVNNGFQVDEQ
+720 DRKIVVNNGFQVDEK

-743 FKLVGIYSDEAMTT
+743 FKLVGIYSDPEMKTP
-757 LANPEYVLS
+757 ANSEYILS

-785 SEDTTKPEDK
+785 SEDTNKPEDK
-795 KNYVNPA
+795 KNQINPT
-802 EAKNEAKKDTSAKSN
+802 ETKSEAKKGTTSKNDA
-817 VIETG
+817 IPTG
-822 ARTNVF
+822 ARTNIF
-828 GYALTAIA
+828 GYALTAVA

>member
-1 MNAKAEKEKCIL
+1 MLNAEAKRGEDIL
-13 KNAKKKIFRTML
+13 KNFKKKIFRTVL

-45 EATGGNTTTATPAT
+45 EATGENTAATGTTTTEKPKTET
-59 PTSPTT
+59 PTT
-65 PETPKVKKYTVK
+65 EKPKVKKYTVK

-83 KVKYDTVEVE
+83 KVKYDTVEIE

-140 TFYAK
+140 TFYAR

-169 IPEKTKSQRNYIDPG
+169 IPEKTRSQKNYFDPG
-184 QSVKVSY
+184 QSVKMSS

-257 EDTIIV
+257 EDTVIV

-285 TDEAMTQPF
+285 KDETMTQPF

-299 ITANTT
+299 ITENTT

-338 IIRQPEVKTPAGYT
+338 VIRQPEVKTPAGYT
-352 FDGFFADREMTQP
+352 FDGFFSDREMTQP

-392 DKAQHDFIIKSNVEE
+392 DKTQYDFIIKSNVEE
-407 AKFSSAKVASG
+407 AKFSSAKIASG
-418 TSIKEP
+418 TSVKEP

-430 GFTFN
+430 GFTFD

-450 NKPITENTTVYAKF
+450 GKPITENTTVYAKF

-474 EIKANIENVEF
+474 EIKANIDDVEF

-499 TDTSAPKGYRF
+499 TDTSAPKGYKF
-510 VGYFE
+510 IGYFE
-515 NEEMTKEYDWSKPI
+515 DKEMTKEYDWSKPI
-529 KANTVVYA
+529 KADTIVYA

-566 PEKPVN
+566 PSKPVVTPDPVKPVN

-579 VDPVKPEPKPT
+579 VDPAKPEPKPT
-590 PTPEPENPVQPV
+590 PTPEPEKPVQPV

-622 VNPADP
+622 VNPVDP

-639 VNPADPTKP
+639 VNP
-648 VTPADPTPTPEPEK
+648 V
-662 PVDPADPVKPVDP
+662 DPVKPVDP

-685 PADPAKPSDGKIE
+685 PADPAKPSDDKIE
-698 ARKFTIKPNVEG
+698 GKKFTIKPNVEG

-720 NRKIAVNNGFQVDEQ
+720 NRKIAVNNGFQVDEK

-743 FKLVGIYSDEAMTT
+743 FKLVGIYSDQEMKTP
-757 LANPEYVLS
+757 ANPEYVLS
-766 EDLTLYA
+766 ENLTLYA
-773 KYERLTAEDVKP
+773 KYERLTAEDAKP

-795 KNYVNPA
+795 KNQANPT
-802 EAKNEAKKDTSAKSN
+802 ETKSEAKKGTTSKNDA
-817 VIETG
+817 IPTG

>member
-1 MNAKAEKEKCIL
+1 
-13 KNAKKKIFRTML
+13 ML
-25 LGTSALTVASPIA
+25 LGTSALTVASPLA

-65 PETPKVKKYTVK
+65 PEKPKVKKYTVK

-107 EDGMYEYVGLYKDPE
+107 EDGMYEYVGLYKDAE
-122 MKTPAYKH
+122 MKTPAYKQD
-130 ELDQPVTKDM
+130 LDQPVTKDM
-140 TFYAK
+140 TFYAR

-169 IPEKTKSQRNYIDPG
+169 IPEKTRSQKSYFDPG
-184 QSVKVSY
+184 QSVKMSS

-205 PYLDWGASLYENRT
+205 PYLDWGVSLYENRT

-237 TFVEAREGKVRKL
+237 TFVEAREGRVRRD
-250 DSGKNSN
+250 DSGRNSN
-257 EDTIIV
+257 EDTVIV

-276 GPYNVEGYY
+276 GPYNVEGFYK
-285 TDEAMTQPF
+285 DEAMTQPF
-294 DWNAP
+294 DWNTP
-299 ITANTT
+299 ITENTT

-333 VAYGT
+333 IAYGT
-338 IIRQPEVKTPAGYT
+338 VIRQPEIKTPAGYT
-352 FDGFFADREMTQP
+352 FDGFFSDREMTQP
-365 YDWSKPLQKDTV
+365 YDWSKPVQKDTV

-392 DKAQHDFIIKSNVEE
+392 DKTQYDFIIKSNVEE

-418 TSIKEP
+418 TSVKEP

-430 GFTFN
+430 GFTFD

-450 NKPITENTTVYAKF
+450 GKPITENTTVYAKF

-485 DKLEVNSGATVKKP
+485 DKLEVNSGSTVKKP

-529 KANTVVYA
+529 KANTIVYA
-537 KFEKIEETNPSEPVK
+537 KFEKIEETNPSEPIKPAPTPEPSK
-552 PTPTPEPKPTPTPE
+552 PTPTPEPEKPVVTPDPAKPVNPADPVKPVDPAKPEPKPTPTPE
-566 PEKPVN
+566 PEKPV
-572 PADPVKP
+572 
-579 VDPVKPEPKPT
+579 
-590 PTPEPENPVQPV
+590 QPV
-602 EPSKPGE
+602 EPAKPGE
-609 KPVEPKPVEPVKP
+609 KPVEPKPV
-622 VNPADP
+622 
-628 KPTPTPEPEKP
+628 
-639 VNPADPTKP
+639 
-648 VTPADPTPTPEPEK
+648 
-662 PVDPADPVKPVDP
+662 DPVKPVDP

-710 HNDWTWTFLK
+710 HDDWTWTFLK

-743 FKLVGIYSDEAMTT
+743 FKLVGIYSDEAMQTP
-757 LANPEYVLS
+757 ANPEYVLS

-773 KYERLTAEDVKP
+773 KYERLTAEDTKP

-795 KNYVNPA
+795 KNQVNPT
-802 EAKNEAKKDTSAKSN
+802 ETKSEAKKEASSKNDA
-817 VIETG
+817 IPTG

>member
-1 MNAKAEKEKCIL
+1 MNAKAKKGEKIL
-13 KNAKKKIFRTML
+13 KNAKKKILRTML
-25 LGTSALTVASPIA
+25 LGTSALTVASPLA

-65 PETPKVKKYTVK
+65 PTTPETPKVKKYTVK

-83 KVKYDTVEVE
+83 KVKYDTVEIE

-107 EDGMYEYVGLYKDPE
+107 EDGMYEYVGLYKDAE
-122 MKTPAYKH
+122 MKTPAYQQD
-130 ELDQPVTKDM
+130 LDQPVTKDM
-140 TFYAK
+140 TFYAR

-169 IPEKTKSQRNYIDPG
+169 ISEKTKSERNYIDPG

-257 EDTIIV
+257 EDTVIV

-285 TDEAMTQPF
+285 KDEAMTQPF
-294 DWNAP
+294 DWNSP

-305 VYVNYAKHDVTF
+305 VYVNYAKHNVTF

-333 VAYGT
+333 IAYGT
-338 IIRQPEVKTPAGYT
+338 VIRQPEIKTPAGYT
-352 FDGFFADREMTQP
+352 FDGFFSDREMTQP
-365 YDWSKPLQKDTV
+365 YDWSKPVQKDTV

-392 DKAQHDFIIKSNVEE
+392 DKTQYDFIIKSNVEE

-418 TSIKEP
+418 TSVKEP

-430 GFTFN
+430 GFTFD

-450 NKPITENTTVYAKF
+450 GKPITENTTVYAKF

-485 DKLEVNSGATVKKP
+485 DKLEVNSGSTVKKP

-515 NEEMTKEYDWSKPI
+515 DKEMTKEYDWSKPI
-529 KANTVVYA
+529 KADTIVYA
-537 KFEKIEETNPSEPVK
+537 KFDKVEDANPSE
-552 PTPTPEPKPTPTPE
+552 PTPEPKPTPE

-590 PTPEPENPVQPV
+590 PTPEPEKPVQPV

-628 KPTPTPEPEKP
+628 KPTPEPEKP
-639 VNPADPTKP
+639 VNPTDPTPETP
-648 VTPADPTPTPEPEK
+648 VNPTPTPEPEK
-662 PVDPADPVKPVDP
+662 PVNPADPVKPVDP

-685 PADPAKPSDGKIE
+685 PADPTKPSDDKIE
-698 ARKFTIKPNVEG
+698 GRKFTIKPNVEG

-720 NRKIAVNNGFQVDEQ
+720 DRKIAVNNGFQVDEK

-743 FKLVGIYSDEAMTT
+743 FKLVGIYSDPEMKTP
-757 LANPEYVLS
+757 ANPEYVLS

-785 SEDTTKPEDK
+785 SEDTNKPDDK
-795 KNYVNPA
+795 KNQVNPA
-802 EAKNEAKKDTSAKSN
+802 ETKSEAKKDTSGKSN
-817 VIETG
+817 AIPTG

>member
-1 MNAKAEKEKCIL
+1 MKNSIIDIERKSGKEEKLIL

-25 LGTSALTVASPIA
+25 LGTSALTVASPLA

-45 EATGGNTTTATPAT
+45 EATGGNTATATPAT

-65 PETPKVKKYTVK
+65 PTTEKPKVKKYTVK

-107 EDGMYEYVGLYKDPE
+107 EDGMYEYVGLYKDAE
-122 MKTPAYKH
+122 MKTPAYKQD
-130 ELDQPVTKDM
+130 LDQPVTKDM

-145 YNVFPSKKVYIETVN
+145 YNVFTSKKVYVETVN

-169 IPEKTKSQRNYIDPG
+169 IPEKTKSERNYIDPG

-237 TFVEAREGKVRKL
+237 TFVEAREGKVRRD
-250 DSGKNSN
+250 DSGRNSN
-257 EDTIIV
+257 EDTVIV
-263 KNGSTLKQPHITD
+263 KNGTTLKQPHITD

-285 TDEAMTQPF
+285 KDEAMTQPF

-305 VYVNYAKHDVTF
+305 VYVNYAKHNVTF

-333 VAYGT
+333 IAYGT
-338 IIRQPEVKTPAGYT
+338 VIRQPEIKTPAGYT
-352 FDGFFADREMTQP
+352 FDGFFSDREMTQP
-365 YDWSKPLQKDTV
+365 YDWNKPVQKDTV

-392 DKAQHDFIIKSNVEE
+392 DKTQYDFIIKSNVEE

-418 TSIKEP
+418 TSVKEP

-430 GFTFN
+430 GFTFD

-450 NKPITENTTVYAKF
+450 GKPITENTTVYAKF

-485 DKLEVNSGATVKKP
+485 DKLEVNSGSTVKKP
-499 TDTSAPKGYRF
+499 TDTSAPKGYKF
-510 VGYFE
+510 IGYFE
-515 NEEMTKEYDWSKPI
+515 DKEMTREYDWSKPI
-529 KANTVVYA
+529 KADTIVYA
-537 KFEKIEETNPSEPVK
+537 KFDKVEDANPSEPVK
-552 PTPTPEPKPTPTPE
+552 PTPTPEPSKPVVTPDPAKPVNPADPVKPVEPAKPEPKPTPEPSKPTPTPE
-566 PEKPVN
+566 PEKPV
-572 PADPVKP
+572 
-579 VDPVKPEPKPT
+579 
-590 PTPEPENPVQPV
+590 Q
-602 EPSKPGE
+602 
-609 KPVEPKPVEPVKP
+609 PVEPKPVEPVKP

-628 KPTPTPEPEKP
+628 KLTPTPEPEKP
-639 VNPADPTKP
+639 VNP
-648 VTPADPTPTPEPEK
+648 V
-662 PVDPADPVKPVDP
+662 DPVKPVDP
-675 TKPEPEKPVN
+675 TKPVDPAKPEEKPVN
-685 PADPAKPSDGKIE
+685 PADPAKPSDDKIE

-720 NRKIAVNNGFQVDEQ
+720 NRKIVVNNGFQVDEK

-743 FKLVGIYSDEAMTT
+743 FKLVGIYSDPEMKIP
-757 LANPEYVLS
+757 ANPEYVLS

-785 SEDTTKPEDK
+785 AEDTNKPEDK
-795 KNYVNPA
+795 KNQVSPA
-802 EAKNEAKKDTSAKSN
+802 ETKSEAKKETASN
-817 VIETG
+817 KNAIETG
-822 ARTNVF
+822 TRTNVF